1 MPAQPNQSGA
11 EVARSKSTS
20 RAEARRRHRAA
31 QAAARAAAT
40 EELDPDQEASAGP
53 DAEPAPRTSLIRIP
67 NVLEDLRAL
76 PGMFRS
82 KPLLWAPILLMVV
95 AFGVALLPLP
105 SDPTLRGL
113 VQFVL
118 SSFLVPT
125 AILPMFL
132 AGVIAPRASYLVGLL
147 VGLLNG
153 VLVIA
158 MFTLNPTYRAA
169 VPPSELPSAALW
181 SILIAALYGLAI
193 GAFASWYRDF
203 LRRSGERRRTAL
215 EARAREKK
223 REQKRVARPAR

>member
-1 MPAQPNQSGA
+1 
-11 EVARSKSTS
+11 VARSKSTT

-31 QAAARAAAT
+31 QAAARAAAGQT
-40 EELDPDQEASAGP
+40 EELDTDDEVSAAP

-82 KPLLWAPILLMVV
+82 KPLLWAPIILMVV

-132 AGVIAPRASYLVGLL
+132 AGVIAPRASYLVGFL
-147 VGLLNG
+147 VGILNG
-153 VLVIA
+153 VLVIL
-158 MFTLNPTYRAA
+158 MFTLNPTYQAA
-169 VPPSELPSAALW
+169 VPRSELPTAALW
-181 SILIAALYGLAI
+181 SIVIAALYGLAI

-203 LRRSGERRRTAL
+203 LRRSGERRRATL

-223 REQKRVARPAR
+223 RDQKRAARPAR

>member
-1 MPAQPNQSGA
+1 M
-11 EVARSKSTS
+11 ARSKSTS

-31 QAAARAAAT
+31 QAAARAAASQA
-40 EELDPDQEASAGP
+40 EEDDPELDASAAP

-67 NVLEDLRAL
+67 NVREDLLAL

-82 KPLLWAPILLMVV
+82 KPLLWAPIVLMVI

-132 AGVIAPRASYLVGLL
+132 AGVIAPRASYLVGFL
-147 VGLLNG
+147 VGVLNG
-153 VLVIA
+153 ILVIA
-158 MFTLNPTYRAA
+158 MFTLNPTYQAA
-169 VPPSELPSAALW
+169 VPPSELPTAALW
-181 SILIAALYGLAI
+181 SIVIAALYGLAI

-203 LRRSGERRRTAL
+203 LRRSGERRRAAL
-215 EARAREKK
+215 EARARDKK
-223 REQKRVARPAR
+223 REQKRAARPAR